1 MSAKHTPDASVI
13 SWDINERKL
22 TDGSTTFD
30 VVGTS
35 DEGRVTFYCAD
46 ERAAEALCDMLNSDL
61 IVGAVAEK
69 LDGCAMPA
77 EKTCTR
83 CNEGW
88 PADAEFFRPQPKP
101 RQPNRLAPWCR
112 ACEADQKA
120 EARALA
126 RAAIAKATGSA
137 A

>member
-1 MSAKHTPDASVI
+1 VSAQHTPDASVI
-13 SWDINERKL
+13 SWDINERVL
-22 TDGSTTFD
+22 TDGSPTFD

-35 DEGRVTFYCAD
+35 DEGRVTFHCVD
-46 ERAAEALCDMLNSDL
+46 ERAAVAVCDMLNSSL

-69 LDGCAMPA
+69 LHNGAMPA

-83 CNEGW
+83 CNESW
-88 PADAEFFRPQPKP
+88 PADTEFFRAQSKP

-120 EARALA
+120 AARAIT
-126 RAAIAKATGSA
+126 RAAIAKANGSST
-137 A
+137 